1 MKITIQMI
9 IDDEDQKTVKD
20 VAYLER
26 HELSAEMLGLT
37 LAEAKI
43 ITSGIQ
49 EAMTAYQVSKY
60 THDQRPCL
68 CCGKL
73 RPIKGYRPLTYRTLF
88 GILHLKS
95 PRLLECGCQE
105 HEKSSFSPLSKI
117 LPEYTTPELLYLE
130 SKWASLMSYGTTVKL
145 LEEVFPLHVSP
156 SSVFDNMVKVSARLE
171 EELGDEKSVF
181 IEGCQRDWD
190 NLPRPG
196 APLTVALDGGYIHA
210 REGNNRKAGCFEAI
224 VGKSL
229 QDGHPPKRFGF
240 VVTHDSKPKR
250 RLYEMLKQQG
260 LQDNQD
266 ITFLT
271 DGCDDVRELPSYIS
285 PKSEHIID
293 WFHITMKITVIKQMI
308 KGMSFAPELDIKKS
322 DIEEDLERVKWCVWH
337 GNVFKALKKLESLD
351 FTLEDLVYEEDIAH
365 EGEFVQKSED
375 SKEYKLW
382 KAVDELHDY
391 LQVNSAFIPNY
402 GERYRYGEHISTAFA
417 ESAVNEI
424 ISKRMVKQQQMRW
437 TKEGAHQLLQVRI
450 KTLNQELRPTFE
462 KWYPNLKQEDYS
474 SLPLAA

>member
-1 MKITIQMI
+1 MKVTIQMI
-9 IDDEDQKTVKD
+9 IDDEDKKTVKE
-20 VAYLER
+20 VACLER

-37 LAEAKI
+37 LIEAKT

-49 EAMTAYQVSKY
+49 ETMTAYQVSKY

-68 CCGKL
+68 CCDKL
-73 RPIKGYRPLTYRTLF
+73 RFIKGYSLLTYRTLF

-95 PRLLECGCQE
+95 PRLLECSCKEDKQ
-105 HEKSSFSPLSKI
+105 SSFSPLVKI
-117 LPEYTTPELLYLE
+117 LPEHTAPELLYLE
-130 SKWASLMSYGTTVKL
+130 SKWASFISYGMTAKL
-145 LEEVFPLHVSP
+145 LEEVFPLNVRP
-156 SSVFDNMVKVSARLE
+156 SSVFNNVVKVSTRLE
-171 EELGDEKSVF
+171 EELGDEKPVF

-190 NLPRPG
+190 NLPMPG

-210 REGNNRKAGCFEAI
+210 RDGNNRKAGWFEAI

-229 QDGHPPKRFGF
+229 QDGHPTKRFGF

-260 LQDNQD
+260 LQNNQD

-271 DGCDDVRELPSYIS
+271 DGCDDVRDLPSYIS

-308 KGMSFAPELDIKKS
+308 NGMSFPPKLGIKKS

-351 FTLEDLVYEEDIAH
+351 FNLEDLTFEEGLAGEED
-365 EGEFVQKSED
+365 FVQKSKD

-382 KAVDELHDY
+382 NAVNELQEY
-391 LQVNSAFIPNY
+391 LKVNSPFIPNY
-402 GERYRYGEHISTAFA
+402 AERYRYKEHISTAFA

-437 TKEGAHQLLQVRI
+437 TKKGANQLLQVRI

-462 KWYPNLKQEDYS
+462 KWYPSMKQEDYS

>member
-9 IDDEDQKTVKD
+9 IDDENQKTVKD
-20 VAYLER
+20 ITYLER
-26 HELSAEMLGLT
+26 QELSEETLGLT
-37 LAEAKI
+37 LEEAKI

-49 EAMTAYQVSKY
+49 NEMTAYQVLNY
-60 THDQRPCL
+60 TRCQRPCP
-68 CCGKL
+68 CCGKV
-73 RPIKGYRPLTYRTLF
+73 RSIKGYRPLTYRTLF

-95 PRLLECGCQE
+95 PRLLECSCQE

-117 LPEYTTPELLYLE
+117 LPEYTAPELLYLE

-145 LEEVFPLHVSP
+145 LEEVFPLHVRP
-156 SSVFDNMVKVSARLE
+156 SSVFDNMVKVSTRLE
-171 EELGDEKSVF
+171 EELGDEQPVF

-210 REGNNRKAGCFEAI
+210 REGNNRKAGWFEAI

-229 QDGHPPKRFGF
+229 QEGCSPKRFGY
-240 VVTHDSKPKR
+240 VVNYDTKPKR
-250 RLYEMLKQQG
+250 RLYEMLKHQG
-260 LQDNQD
+260 LQNNQD

-271 DGCDDVRELPSYIS
+271 DGCDDVRDLPSYIS

-293 WFHITMKITVIKQMI
+293 WFHITTKITVIKQMV
-308 KGMSFAPELDIKKS
+308 KGMSFPSKLGIKKS
-322 DIEEDLERVKWCVWH
+322 DIEEDVERVKWCVWH

-351 FTLEDLVYEEDIAH
+351 FTLEDLVYDEEL
-365 EGEFVQKSED
+365 VQKSKD

-382 KAVDELHDY
+382 NAVNELSNY
-391 LQVNSAFIPNY
+391 LQANSPFIPNY
-402 GERYRYGEHISTAFA
+402 GERYRYGERISTAFA

-462 KWYPNLKQEDYS
+462 KWYPNMKKEDYS